1 MKPRVDLR
9 QHVTGA
15 ENEGN
20 VSNNVMDA
28 AKVQRSANCLLTL
41 DLGVYLGFHQ
51 FPLWICERFINVR
64 KEADITAC
72 VLEN

>member
-1 MKPRVDLR
+1 MLPETCSEPLK
-9 QHVTGA
+9 TKS
-15 ENEGN
+15 

-64 KEADITAC
+64 READITA
-72 VLEN
+72 VFWKTESL